1 MFSSLFAGLAAVDK
15 SVLKASVYSL
25 HLGFLWEDL
34 RYLWQILREGP
45 LSWVILATLV
55 FCLALEYFFGRRRPK
70 LVARTFFFNYGI
82 LVLNTVLLGGLVNFL
97 YRWINQFYLIWLPL
111 THLRVLADKPFLVQV
126 VTGLLVT
133 DFAIFF
139 SHWVRH
145 KVAPLWHIH
154 SIHHS
159 ETAINPATLFRQH
172 PLDPVASAV
181 IAYLPLALLGG
192 SIWAG
197 TLLVVFGTAW
207 GMYAHSDLPMT
218 WGPLKYI
225 LVTPAYHRIHHSIEG
240 RHWDKNFGHM
250 FTFWDWLFGTACF
263 DVEDSFELG
272 LQNFPVKQQSR
283 NTMWTIFAGWC
294 RLTWYPFQAVSQL
307 VSRGRLW
314 QRLGDPRRD

>member
-15 SVLKASVYSL
+15 PALKAYVYSL

-34 RYLWQILREGP
+34 RYLWQTLREGP

-55 FCLALEYFFGRRRPK
+55 LCLALEYFFGRRRPK

-82 LVLNTVLLGGLVNFL
+82 LVLNTVLLGGLVDFL
-97 YRWINQFYLIWLPL
+97 YHLINQFYIIWLPL
-111 THLRVLADKPFLVQV
+111 TRLRVLADKPFLVQV
-126 VTGLLVT
+126 LAGLLVS

-181 IAYLPLALLGG
+181 IAYVPLALLGG

-250 FTFWDWLFGTACF
+250 FTFWDWLFGTVCF
-263 DVEDSFELG
+263 DVEDSLELG
-272 LQNFPVKQQSR
+272 LQNFPVKPQSH
-283 NTMWTIFAGWC
+283 NTIWTIFAGWC
-294 RLTWYPFQAVSQL
+294 RLTWYPFQAVSLL
-307 VSRGRLW
+307 VSRGRIG
-314 QRLGDPRRD
+314 QRLGDPRGE

>member
-307 VSRGRLW
+307 VSRGRFG

>member
-181 IAYLPLALLGG
+181 FAYLPLALLGG

-307 VSRGRLW
+307 VSRGRFG
-314 QRLGDPRRD
+314 QRLGDPRGE